1 MVVAF
6 TSFTIVSP
14 TDRND
19 HLTGR
24 PIDRNDQHPRTIM
37 SQKAILD
44 KLARYRTVG
53 ARNSDQVLELGDR
66 ALRGGSLGD
75 QGECRLCRIDLKWK
89 NSGEAD
95 EHVMVP
101 IQNGP

>member
-1 MVVAF
+1 
-6 TSFTIVSP
+6 
-14 TDRND
+14 
-19 HLTGR
+19 
-24 PIDRNDQHPRTIM
+24 M

-75 QGECRLCRIDLKWK
+75 QGECRLCRPGLK
-89 NSGEAD
+89 
-95 EHVMVP
+95 
-101 IQNGP
+101 Q